1 MSCNNCQMRKVEQH
15 TVSCN
20 NNGKGQ
26 CENNCLTN
34 KSNCLSCKNMQYMQ
48 NCQCLN
54 DLPLAIAYV
63 PWQKWKNVM
72 CAKDGIEHGT
82 IFADLVL
89 PFHGC
94 NHKFKR

>member
-1 MSCNNCQMRKVEQH
+1 MSCINCQTKKMEQHMVNCKDREMGQCMNNCP
-15 TVSCN
+15 T
-20 NNGKGQ
+20 
-26 CENNCLTN
+26 
-34 KSNCLSCKNMQYMQ
+34 CKNMQYMQ

-72 CAKDGIEHGT
+72 CAKDGMEHGT
-82 IFADLVL
+82 IFSDLVL